1 MWKVKRRNAP
11 RRQGMSRAYPVEEL
25 RQFNALASPI
35 RGEIIDVVEL
45 LGPLTVAEIAS
56 VLGRPADSLYYH
68 VRKLLRVGLL
78 VERETRRTR
87 GRESAVY
94 DVRGR
99 PMPLRY
105 GDGQRGHIQAL
116 IKSIAGMLR
125 LAERDFRAAF
135 GAGLVRSSGRRRN
148 VVHSRALG
156 WYTDQEIHRM
166 RSRIQDVIAEFRE
179 SSRHRDEEKRPYALT
194 TVMVPLEDR
203 RR

>member
-1 MWKVKRRNAP
+1 
-11 RRQGMSRAYPVEEL
+11 MSRSYPIREL

-35 RGEIIDVVEL
+35 RGEIIDVVDL
-45 LGPLTVAEIAS
+45 LGPLTIAEIAS

-68 VRKLLRVGLL
+68 VRRLLGVGLV
-78 VERETRRTR
+78 VERATRRTL

-105 GDGQRGHIQAL
+105 RHGQREHIQAL
-116 IKSIAGMLR
+116 VRSVAGMLR

-135 GAGLVRSSGRRRN
+135 ETGLVRSSGKRRN

-156 WYTDQEIHRM
+156 WYTDEEIHRM
-166 RSRIQDVIAEFRE
+166 RSRIQDVIAEFRG
-179 SSRHRDEEKRPYALT
+179 SSRHRGVAHALPYPMT
-194 TVMVPLEDR
+194 R
-203 RR
+203 RRPR